1 MCITLYLI
9 VPCFNEEEII
19 SQSMEKLELKI
30 NELIERNIINNNS
43 KIVLVNDGST
53 DNTYNIIHQK
63 YLTNKMFSCINF
75 SRNFGH
81 QNAVMAGYMFAKDKC
96 DVTISIDADLQQD
109 INAIDSF
116 VSKYKEGYDVVY
128 GVRNTRDTDG
138 LFKKISS
145 QAFYR
150 LMQAFDC
157 EIIPNHADY
166 RLLSNRVLTTL
177 AEYSESNVFL
187 RGLIPTL
194 GYNSCIVHFDV
205 FERSAG
211 SSKYSL
217 KKMINLA
224 IDGIT
229 SHSIRPMHL
238 IFSIG
243 WFSLLIAII
252 NLLYTFIVFLKG
264 ETVPGW
270 TTIVA
275 SIWLLSGVQ
284 LIALGSVGEYV
295 GKNYLE
301 TKKRPRYII
310 QNIEHT
316 D

>member
-1 MCITLYLI
+1 VSAILYLI

-19 SQSMEKLELKI
+19 SKSMEKLESKMYQ
-30 NELIERNIINNNS
+30 LIKMNTIDS
-43 KIVLVNDGST
+43 KSKVILINDGST
-53 DNTYNIIHQK
+53 DNTYNIISEKH
-63 YLTNKMFSCINF
+63 NNNHMFSCINF

-81 QNAVMAGYMFAKDKC
+81 QNAVMAGYIFANNKC
-96 DVTISIDADLQQD
+96 DIAISIDADLQQD
-109 INAIDSF
+109 INAIDQF
-116 VSKYKEGYDVVY
+116 IQKYYEGYDVVY

-138 LFKKISS
+138 LFKKASS

-177 AEYSESNVFL
+177 SDYNESNIFL

-194 GYNSCIVHFDV
+194 GYNSCIVNFDV
-205 FERSAG
+205 FEREAG

-243 WFSLLIAII
+243 WFFLLIAII
-252 NLLYTFIVFLKG
+252 NLLYTLIVFLKG
-264 ETVPGW
+264 DTVPGW
-270 TTIVA
+270 TTIVV
-275 SIWLLSGVQ
+275 SIWLLSGIQ

-301 TKKRPRYII
+301 TKKETTVYYRKY
-310 QNIEHT
+310 
-316 D
+316 